1 MSDFDLLGCCTPTA
15 TLDSE
20 IQPTVKGRRT
30 SLSIFSLITS
40 SNTDGEKDKDAEKD
54 TDEERHRHRESGG
67 CRNAKLGSGFG
78 LL

>member
-1 MSDFDLLGCCTPTA
+1 MSDFGLLGCCTPTA

-30 SLSIFSLITS
+30 SLSILSLISS
-40 SNTDGEKDKDAEKD
+40 SNTNADAEG
-54 TDEERHRHRESGG
+54 ERELVVV
-67 CRNAKLGSGFG
+67 KLGIGFG